1 METVTFVALPAA
13 SRSWT
18 SIFFMAEDQLG
29 YCSRSVRTALTS
41 AAAASIVIECEDW
54 SLMGRG
60 YLFRLPDS
68 NRYFSAMNE
77 IFQPALEPAA
87 TAGNLTNL
95 VAERAW
101 FEPERIMVSRPLG
114 DGWQPVSARE
124 LEAEI
129 RATAKGL
136 IAAGVNIGD
145 RVAIMART
153 RYEWTILDF
162 AIWFA
167 GGVTVP
173 IYETSSAEQVDW
185 IMTDSHSVAIIVET
199 PQLRDLVKPVLPSFT
214 ANIWTMTENVLAQLA
229 YLGRDVSDAEI
240 DRRRGALNPDS
251 LATLIYTSG
260 TTGKPK
266 GVQLTHGNFLAECGN
281 VVQGAADLFMKPGGS
296 TLLFLPVAHVF
307 GRMVQIGSIRAG
319 LHLAHCGDV
328 LGRLTTDLASFKPT
342 FVLAVPRIFEK
353 VYNGAE
359 AKADAAG
366 KGAIFRKAAAVAI
379 EYSQALD
386 SGKISPTLR
395 IKHALFDKLVYSKI
409 RHGLGGRVEAAIS
422 GGAPLGERLGHF
434 YRGAGIRVLEGY
446 GLTETTA
453 GATLNLTTAHR
464 VGSVGKPIPGTTIK
478 IADDGE
484 VLIKGPIVMRG
495 YWQNDAANKEVFTDD
510 GYFRSG
516 DLGKLDEEGFL
527 YIVGRKKELIVTSG
541 GKNVAPAVLEDRLR
555 AHPLVSQCIVVG
567 DNQPYIAALVTIDPE
582 AIKSWIAAN
591 KKDGATVADLTKDP
605 DLIAVIQTAV
615 DEANKAVSRA
625 ESIRKFTILPVDFTI
640 AGGHLTAKLSVKR
653 HVVQKEFAKEIADLF
668 A

>member
-1 METVTFVALPAA
+1 MTEF
-13 SRSWT
+13 
-18 SIFFMAEDQLG
+18 
-29 YCSRSVRTALTS
+29 
-41 AAAASIVIECEDW
+41 
-54 SLMGRG
+54 
-60 YLFRLPDS
+60 
-68 NRYFSAMNE
+68 
-77 IFQPALEPAA
+77 FQPALEPAA

-95 VAERAW
+95 IAERAW
-101 FEPERIMVSRPLG
+101 FEPERIMLSRPLG
-114 DGWQPVSARE
+114 EGWQPVTARE
-124 LEAEI
+124 LEAEV

-136 IAAGVNIGD
+136 IAVGVQHGD

-185 IMTDSHSVAIIVET
+185 IVNDSHCVAIIVET
-199 PQLRDLVKPVLPSFT
+199 PQLRDLVTPVLPSFT
-214 ANIWTMTENVLAQLA
+214 KNVWTMTENVLAQLA
-229 YLGRDVSDAEI
+229 YLGRDISDAEI
-240 DRRRGALNPDS
+240 DKRRNALTPDT

-260 TTGKPK
+260 TTGRPK
-266 GVQLTHGNFLAECGN
+266 GVQLTHGNFLSECSN
-281 VVQGAADLFMKPGGS
+281 VVMGAADLFMKPGGS

-319 LHLAHCGDV
+319 LHLAHCSDV
-328 LGRLTTDLASFKPT
+328 LGRLSTDLASFKPT

-353 VYNGAE
+353 VFNGAE
-359 AKADAAG
+359 AKATAGG
-366 KGAIFRKAAAVAI
+366 KGAIFAKAANTAI

-386 SGKISPTLR
+386 KGSVPVPLK
-395 IKHALFDKLVYSKI
+395 IKHALFDRLVYSKI

-453 GATLNLTTAHR
+453 GATLNLTTAHK

-495 YWQNDAANKEVFTDD
+495 YWQNDAANAEVFTND

-516 DLGKLDEEGFL
+516 DLGRLDEEGFL

-555 AHPLVSQCIVVG
+555 AHPLISQCIVVG
-567 DNQPYIAALVTIDPE
+567 DNKPYIAALITIDQD
-582 AIKSWIAAN
+582 AIKGWIAAN
-591 KKDGATVADLTKDP
+591 KKDGATIADLTNDP

-640 AGGHLTAKLSVKR
+640 AGGQLTAKLSVKR
-653 HVVQKEFAKEIADLF
+653 HVVAQQFAKEIEALF